1 MYIFNDIELLLLL
14 DNLRIL
20 ESSTDSFYVT
30 EMALESPCYDYVQR
44 NHLKR
49 LVEEGKIKTY
59 SLEGE
64 FFKFCCKESI
74 TFGGLQI
81 MDFAAIYYCKTING
95 ILVERNDIIKQCAET
110 NGLNVLSVNEILS
123 TIVKEK
129 KYMEFIKAL

>member
-1 MYIFNDIELLLLL
+1 MYIFSDIEFLLLL
-14 DNLRIL
+14 DSLRIL
-20 ESSTDSFYVT
+20 DSSSDSFYVT

-44 NHLKR
+44 NHLNR
-49 LVEEGKIKTY
+49 LVEEGKIHTY
-59 SLEGE
+59 SLKGE

-74 TFGGLQI
+74 NFAGLQI

-95 ILVERNDIIKQCAET
+95 VLVERNELIKECAES
-110 NGLNVLSVNEILS
+110 NGVNALSVNEILS